1 MAIRA
6 DRALIDAA
14 PPPPPQELERS
25 EMDGSVAPAE
35 LAAEAS
41 RLIEKYVRPGC
52 DYEVSERT
60 QARARP
66 RLSATGKEPVTSRG
80 GRRARGLAG

>member
-1 MAIRA
+1 MLHRHSPA
-6 DRALIDAA
+6 
-14 PPPPPQELERS
+14 QELERS

-66 RLSATGKEPVTSRG
+66 RLSATGKEPAQAGAADERG
-80 GRRARGLAG
+80 AWQADE